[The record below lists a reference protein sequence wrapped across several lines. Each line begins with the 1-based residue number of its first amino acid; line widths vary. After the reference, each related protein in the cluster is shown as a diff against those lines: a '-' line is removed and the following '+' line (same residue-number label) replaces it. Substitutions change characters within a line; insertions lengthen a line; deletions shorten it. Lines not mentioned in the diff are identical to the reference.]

1 MVFLNILKVA
11 EEAGRNFRAGASV
24 STRGDSRFVGTA
36 RAGVTEL
43 SSVGEDFT
51 PISNGLRDG
60 DAVFSKNSARLGLNT
75 DSVKTESD
83 CTPQIAGT
91 SAKVTEGWGE
101 MDPGA
106 NRCSSGGSFSTITSV
121 MPSMRESWSSVG
133 LLSVTAPLW
142 GLVKTATEV
151 GRAACFVTLAKYQHC
166 PQKFD
171 TSRLLTYLDFS
182 DKYLER
188 LGNNPSKRYLAEL
201 SAISPRNAT
210 I

>member
-11 EEAGRNFRAGASV
+11 EEVGRNFRAGASA
-24 STRGDSRFVGTA
+24 STRGDSRFIGTA

-75 DSVKTESD
+75 GSVKTESD
-83 CTPQIAGT
+83 CTPQMAGT

-106 NRCSSGGSFSTITSV
+106 NSCSSGGSFSTVTSV
-121 MPSMRESWSSVG
+121 MPFMRDSWSSVG

-142 GLVKTATEV
+142 GLMKTATEV
-151 GRAACFVTLAKYQHC
+151 DRAACFVTLAKNQ
-166 PQKFD
+166 
-171 TSRLLTYLDFS
+171 RLSTKIQNIKVAY
-182 DKYLER
+182 
-188 LGNNPSKRYLAEL
+188 
-201 SAISPRNAT
+201 IS
-210 I
+210 